1 MRSIVLLIGLY
12 LRKEPAMPRDDLSAI
27 RTRLAAGE
35 HLSAD
40 EWQLLMEHEQFAH
53 QISDL
58 TLEYLVA
65 LVCRKQNEQRRGQDY
80 YSAA

>member
-1 MRSIVLLIGLY
+1 
-12 LRKEPAMPRDDLSAI
+12 MPRDDLSAI

-53 QISDL
+53 QIADL
-58 TLEYLVA
+58 TLEYLAA
-65 LVCRKQNEQRRGQDY
+65 LVCRKQTEQRRQQEWFTT
-80 YSAA
+80 A

>member
-1 MRSIVLLIGLY
+1 
-12 LRKEPAMPRDDLSAI
+12 
-27 RTRLAAGE
+27 
-35 HLSAD
+35 
-40 EWQLLMEHEQFAH
+40 MEHEQFAH
-53 QISDL
+53 QICDL

>member
-1 MRSIVLLIGLY
+1 MS
-12 LRKEPAMPRDDLSAI
+12 RDDLSAI
-27 RTRLAAGE
+27 RIRLAAGE

-40 EWQLLMEHEQFAH
+40 EWRLLMEHEQFAH

-58 TLEYLVA
+58 ALEYLAA

-80 YSAA
+80 YTTA

>member
-1 MRSIVLLIGLY
+1 
-12 LRKEPAMPRDDLSAI
+12 MPRDDLSAI

-35 HLSAD
+35 HLSAE

-53 QISDL
+53 QICDL

-65 LVCRKQNEQRRGQDY
+65 LVCRKQNEQRRAQDY
-80 YSAA
+80 YTAA